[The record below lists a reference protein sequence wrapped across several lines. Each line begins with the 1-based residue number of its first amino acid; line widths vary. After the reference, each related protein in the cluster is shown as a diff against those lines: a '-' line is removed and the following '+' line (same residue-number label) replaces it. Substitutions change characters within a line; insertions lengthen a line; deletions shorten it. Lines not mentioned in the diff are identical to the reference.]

1 MNIESWPE
9 YLRRISAGH
18 TQAQIADR
26 IGIGRLSVGNWLHG
40 KTRPKAETVI
50 VVARVFDR
58 PPTEA
63 LIAASYLEPAEVGR
77 SVEIRTSPE
86 DLPAE
91 DLAAEVRRRLVGSQR

>member
-26 IGIGRLSVGNWLHG
+26 IGIGRLSVCNWLHG

-63 LIAASYLEPAEVGR
+63 LIAAAYLEPAEVGR

-91 DLAAEVRRRLVGSQR
+91 DLAAEVRRRLVASQC